1 MSETN
6 HSTKKPLRLGDIL
19 IRQKKIAPHQLGVAL
34 SVQQK
39 AHLPIGEILV
49 ETAVISR
56 FQLLRALVVQ
66 KIAHL
71 FSGRTT
77 KQVTLYGIELASLGH
92 DLLQRHLKRAAEKPE
107 NMSPEQQQALKL
119 RAERAHLTCTA
130 RIVEDDDALKKRLM
144 TGNF

>member
-1 MSETN
+1 MSENN

-66 KIAHL
+66 KIAHF
-71 FSGRTT
+71 FSFRTT

-92 DLLQRHLKRAAEKPE
+92 DMLQRHLKRSAKQPE
-107 NMSPEQQQALKL
+107 NITPDQQHTISQRTELSKL
-119 RAERAHLTCTA
+119 TGTA